1 MHFTSWFNMFIQTR
15 RNSAIC
21 TLPHQ
26 LQASWVRQNKNWL
39 NGCSNF
45 ASSTACNRCWTRFAK
60 EHWCYWFNCWL
71 VWFLCRKEL
80 CRLHRRLLLGQTCN
94 ASADWQPSYTTI
106 IYNNMAIRY
115 RSLQQ
120 FYAILNLLTPYDPV
134 WTDAA
139 TSGSGGAC
147 GGSAGV
153 LAGGFFL
160 PQQQP
165 MATMQLG
172 WLKQNHWHNK

>member
-21 TLPHQ
+21 TLLHQ
-26 LQASWVRQNKNWL
+26 LQASWVRQNKDWL

-94 ASADWQPSYTTI
+94 GELCRLATFIHYNKKQLYSNTLQISA
-106 IYNNMAIRY
+106 
-115 RSLQQ
+115 
-120 FYAILNLLTPYDPV
+120 AILCNSQSIDTLWPSMNWPGDLRLRRRLWRLRRCLGGRLLFTTAAAHGY
-134 WTDAA
+134 DAA
-139 TSGSGGAC
+139 T
-147 GGSAGV
+147 
-153 LAGGFFL
+153 
-160 PQQQP
+160 
-165 MATMQLG
+165 MA
-172 WLKQNHWHNK
+172 